1 MYSQSW
7 TFCAIVSRLH
17 CNERGGRRYG
27 NDYIRRGGYTV
38 ILARIIL
45 KQESGGVGILDH
57 IKARANDVESLL
69 ITLHKPMY
77 YAQSVALG
85 APVVEMCSHIDR
97 CETLF
102 QAFSPDLIHINPTTR
117 IPHL

>member
-1 MYSQSW
+1 MKG
-7 TFCAIVSRLH
+7 
-17 CNERGGRRYG
+17 GGRRCE

-69 ITLHKPMY
+69 ITLRKPMY
-77 YAQSVALG
+77 HVQFVALG
-85 APVVEMCSHIDR
+85 APVVEMCSHIDH
-97 CETLF
+97 CKTLF
-102 QAFSPDLIHINPTTR
+102 HIWYSLP
-117 IPHL
+117 I